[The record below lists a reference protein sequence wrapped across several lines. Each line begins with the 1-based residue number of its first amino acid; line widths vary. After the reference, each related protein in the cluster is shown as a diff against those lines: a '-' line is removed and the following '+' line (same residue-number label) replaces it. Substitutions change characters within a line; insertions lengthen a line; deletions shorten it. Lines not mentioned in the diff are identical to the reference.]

1 MIFKLFSRKVACGTC
16 GDGFEDLE
24 PVPIKDRNLIK
35 QSLLE
40 GQFRCPKCDLQ
51 FHGKC
56 GHVGSAS
63 PSGALVTCSG
73 CKHTFQQ
80 KLPFILLKG

>member
-51 FHGKC
+51 FPRQMWSCWKC
-56 GHVGSAS
+56 FPQRCFGDMLRLQTYRSS
-63 PSGALVTCSG
+63 KNFPLSS
-73 CKHTFQQ
+73 
-80 KLPFILLKG
+80 